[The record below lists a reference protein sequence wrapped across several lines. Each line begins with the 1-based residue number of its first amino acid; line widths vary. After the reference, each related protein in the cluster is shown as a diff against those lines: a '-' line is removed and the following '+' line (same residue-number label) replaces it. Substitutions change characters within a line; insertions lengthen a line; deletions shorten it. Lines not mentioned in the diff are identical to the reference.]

1 MTSSR
6 EPEGDLVLLDACC
19 LINLFASGHG
29 EEILRALPY
38 RWAIARYVVE
48 EEILEIEV
56 EGLEKGDEP
65 SSSDRGR
72 LPLRPLLAELLEKGL
87 MEELDVGS
95 EEEQAEL
102 VRFAAELDDGEAHT
116 CALAIVRHG
125 RVATDDRKAI
135 RVLRS
140 AWKSRG
146 HEGEPVLRTS
156 ELLFSW
162 ADAQRIA
169 RPNLVRIVRAIAR
182 QASFFPP
189 RSDPY
194 LERWMELL
202 SGSRL

>member
-6 EPEGDLVLLDACC
+6 EREGDLVLLDACC

-29 EEILRALPY
+29 EEILRALPH

-56 EGLEKGDEP
+56 EALDEANEP
-65 SSSDRGR
+65 PNSTRTR
-72 LPLRPLLAELLEKGL
+72 RPLRPLLAELLEKGL

>member
-6 EPEGDLVLLDACC
+6 EAEGDLVLLDACC

-29 EEILRALPY
+29 EEILRGLPY

-56 EGLEKGDEP
+56 EDLDEGGEP
-65 SSSDRGR
+65 PDLNRTR
-72 LPLRPLLAELLEKGL
+72 QPFRPLLAELLERGL
-87 MEELDVGS
+87 LEELDVGS

-140 AWKSRG
+140 AWKGRG
-146 HEGEPVLRTS
+146 DEGEPVLRTS
-156 ELLFSW
+156 ELLFAW
-162 ADAQRIA
+162 ADANRIA
-169 RPNLVRIVRAIAR
+169 RQNLVRIVHAIAR
-182 QASFFPP
+182 RASFFPP
-189 RSDPY
+189 RSDPHF
-194 LERWMELL
+194 ERWMELL
-202 SGSRL
+202 AGTK

>member
-1 MTSSR
+1 MTPSR

-56 EGLEKGDEP
+56 ERLDEGDEP
-65 SSSDRGR
+65 PNSNRTR

-87 MEELDVGS
+87 LEELDVSS
-95 EEEQAEL
+95 EEEAEL

-162 ADAQRIA
+162 ADADRIA
-169 RPNLVRIVRAIAR
+169 RPNLVQIVRTIAR
-182 QASFFPP
+182 RATFFPP
-189 RSDPY
+189 RSDPHF
-194 LERWMELL
+194 ERWMELL
-202 SGSRL
+202 QGTK